1 MSSRQIPL
9 DLSLRPDYREARF
22 VDAPSNREA
31 RAALTPSSVWAN
43 GALALIGPKGSGKTH
58 LGHLWAAQRG
68 AVAVSIDNDLSTL
81 GEWRGRALWIDGA
94 DSASEQLLFAVIN
107 MAMRGEVPALLLTA
121 RTPPSLWSVEIPDLR
136 SRLGA
141 MQVVRLSEPEDAL
154 LEAIY
159 RKLFLDRGL
168 KVQDTLIA
176 YLLLRQDRSVDAAYV
191 VVDRLDTLAAAE
203 KVNVTRAFAAKRLD
217 EQGELF

>member
-22 VDAPSNREA
+22 VSAPSNSEA
-31 RAALTPSSVWAN
+31 RAALAPDSIWAN
-43 GALALIGPKGSGKTH
+43 GVLALIGPKGSGKTH
-58 LGHLWAAQRG
+58 LGHLWAVQNS
-68 AVAVSIDNDLSTL
+68 AVNVSINDDLSSL
-81 GEWRGRALWIDGA
+81 GEWRGRALWIDSA
-94 DSASEQLLFAVIN
+94 DAASEQLLFAVIN
-107 MAMRGEVPALLLTA
+107 MAMRGEIPTLLLTA
-121 RTPPSLWSVEIPDLR
+121 RIPPSLWSVEIPDLR

-141 MQVVRLSEPEDAL
+141 MQVARLLEPEDEL

-168 KVQDTLIA
+168 KVQDNLIA
-176 YLLLRQDRSVDAAYV
+176 YLLLRQDRSVDAAFA
-191 VVDRLDTLAAAE
+191 VVDRLDKLAAAE

-217 EQGELF
+217 EQGDLF